1 MSSRQVAIDLV
12 RQWFTY
18 CNAHDIEGIV
28 SLCAEYATW
37 SDSGVP
43 LVRKG
48 KEAIA
53 KSLRYSFG
61 AFRDWRFEYR
71 IVLADERTVVI
82 ELDNTATWTGAYL
95 RQQPTGKK
103 MAFSEAGIFEIAEGK
118 VQAYRGYLDMHDWA
132 DQIDLKLPF

>member
-1 MSSRQVAIDLV
+1 MSAWQAATDLV
-12 RQWFTY
+12 HRWFSY

-28 SLCAEYATW
+28 SLCAEDATW

-48 KEAIA
+48 KEEIA

-61 AFRDWRFEYR
+61 AFPDWKFEYR
-71 IVLADERTVVI
+71 IVLADEHTAVI
-82 ELDNTATWTGAYL
+82 ELDNAATWTAPYL

-103 MAFSEAGIFEIAEGK
+103 MAFPEAGIFEIADGK

-132 DQIDLKLPF
+132 KQIGLKLPF